1 MVITMPENKKVAD
14 LFSIYGAQEFKEK
27 ILSSFAES
35 ELARWDSDMAE
46 PEQLASVSER
56 IRVKSE
62 ALARI
67 IDLLPTLYRDSATL
81 KERVYTYNRTLYP
94 FSCYRLQSAFI
105 IATRAFGTFDE
116 IAATLLLPFFKDKT
130 RIFCKPKRVNT
141 EEMTRDERE
150 RETESARDLR
160 LKQNA
165 ACDLLERRE
174 LRALSAMIPGVSYN
188 GSCSFESF
196 CEQLDESILALAQER
211 LYRQLMAHVERDL
224 GGENAFFVQ
233 TAYEKVLELHGDRR
247 RHSGEPYI
255 FHALAVALQ
264 LTDYKVSAE
273 ALAAALLH
281 DTVEQT
287 KYELKDVARD
297 FTESIRAYVGSA
309 THIAT
314 LKSDVNISRTEI
326 VALAANA
333 KLDER
338 DVDRLERDIK
348 ENPDLIAG
356 LYIKAADRLVN
367 MRTLDAL
374 DPIEK
379 HNKVAQTV
387 NYYLPLFRRFRLGDL
402 SYAIESEILAL
413 EKPKPYKRIRKEY
426 NELLRKNAFQYACLE
441 QNLRRFLQ
449 PLLEKEGF
457 TPSYRSSHYT
467 PAEIVKQLEEYEAQS
482 TFTKKAYLARCAA
495 LRAEPNGETPIT
507 KKTVKLKKLYLILH
521 AAKPEASI
529 ADLVK
534 LLLHEHAASLAGGSY
549 ASTAER
555 DQSYLLEDYSYDERY
570 GQYRLVFADRFENR
584 VELFIMTYHDYM
596 YARFGE
602 SFSGESFLL
611 NESRLITASLNGS
624 VFSFSQGATVLDLA
638 FLRDERMA
646 LSLTGAKINGEE
658 VALSRKLRDGD
669 NVTLLFAREDASK
682 VRPITAALDWFAY
695 AETLKSR
702 TALIE
707 HFKRVFCGD
716 SVGNE
721 TALNNNVF
729 LEEARALYDSTD
741 ALQRI
746 DD

>member
-1 MVITMPENKKVAD
+1 MPENRKVAD
-14 LFSIYGAQEFKEK
+14 IFSIYGAKEFKER

-35 ELARWDSDMAE
+35 ELARWDSEMAE
-46 PEQLASVSER
+46 PEQLASVNEH

-62 ALARI
+62 ALAKI
-67 IDLLPTLYRDSATL
+67 IDLLPILYRDSVTL
-81 KERVYTYNRTLYP
+81 KERTYAYERTLYP

-105 IATRAFGTFDE
+105 IATRAFGTFEE
-116 IAATLLLPFFKDKT
+116 IAATLLLPLFKDNA
-130 RIFCKPKRVNT
+130 RIFRKPKYVNT
-141 EEMTRDERE
+141 QDMTRDERARESDNE
-150 RETESARDLR
+150 RELR

-165 ACDLLERRE
+165 ACDLLARRE
-174 LRALSAMIPGVSYN
+174 INALRSMLPGMSYQN
-188 GSCSFESF
+188 SSSFESF

-211 LYRQLMAHVERDL
+211 LYRQLMAHVEQDL

-233 TAYEKVLELHGDRR
+233 AAYEKVLELHGSQR

-287 KYELKDVARD
+287 SYELKDVARD
-297 FTESIRAYVGSA
+297 FTENIRAYVGSA

-314 LKSDVNISRTEI
+314 LKSDANISRTEI

-374 DPIEK
+374 DPLEK
-379 HNKVAQTV
+379 HNKITQTV

-402 SYAIESEILAL
+402 SYAIESEILAI
-413 EKPKPYKRIRKEY
+413 EKPKPCKRIRREY

-441 QNLRRFLQ
+441 RNLRRFLQ
-449 PLLEKEGF
+449 PLIEKTGF

-467 PAEIVKQLEEYEAQS
+467 PAEIVKQLEEYEAQT
-482 TFTKKAYLARCAA
+482 TFTKKAYLARYAA
-495 LRAEPNGETPIT
+495 LHTEQSNEIPIT

-521 AAKPEASI
+521 AAKPDSSI

-534 LLLHEHAASLAGGSY
+534 LLVHEHAASLAGSAY
-549 ASTAER
+549 ASAAER
-555 DQSYLLEDYSYDERY
+555 DQSYLLEDYSYDERH

-584 VELFIMTYHDYM
+584 VELFIMTYQDYM

-611 NESRLITASLNGS
+611 NESRLIKASLNGD
-624 VFSFSQGATVLDLA
+624 VFSVRQGATVLDLA

-646 LSLTGAKINGEE
+646 LSLTGAKIDGEE
-658 VALSRKLRDGD
+658 VSLSRKLRDGD
-669 NVTLLFAREDASK
+669 NVTLLFTREDASK
-682 VRPITAALDWFAY
+682 THPITASLDWFAY

-729 LEEARALYDSTD
+729 LEEARALYDSTT
-741 ALQRI
+741 ALQKI